1 MRALSFVEYEAL
13 RDRALRWGREIATDI
28 KQHITTEVNRM
39 AGELRAEI
47 VELRT
52 NVSNQIEQVSSGLV
66 KTVENLTT
74 ALNDKTL
81 EADELRAQLEPLV
94 AEISQGV
101 ADLDAFNTE
110 LKADDPAP
118 EPPVEPTP

>member
-13 RDRALRWGREIATDI
+13 RDKALRWGREIATDI

-52 NVSNQIEQVSSGLV
+52 NVSNQIEQVSSGLM

-81 EADELRAQLEPLV
+81 EAVELRAQLEPLV

-118 EPPVEPTP
+118 EPPVEPIP